1 MGGLCIDRHIHVY
14 TYIHIKM
21 ESQII
26 PSNLFFKLRVPM
38 KSKNSSAHTCKFT
51 QKLRQ
56 NVHISAYTIHGPV
69 NAIVTDRT
77 LSVNCYVRI
86 TEFTLCASVFAALCK
101 RACSLVRT
109 HLLPHANA
117 FAASCDRIFC
127 LVQSLL

>member
-1 MGGLCIDRHIHVY
+1 
-14 TYIHIKM
+14 
-21 ESQII
+21 
-26 PSNLFFKLRVPM
+26 M
-38 KSKNSSAHTCKFT
+38 KSKYSSAHTCKFT

-69 NAIVTDRT
+69 NAILTDRT

-86 TEFTLCASVFAALCK
+86 AEFTLCASAFAALCK
-101 RACSLVRT
+101 RACSLVQMQS
-109 HLLPHANA
+109 LPRVYP